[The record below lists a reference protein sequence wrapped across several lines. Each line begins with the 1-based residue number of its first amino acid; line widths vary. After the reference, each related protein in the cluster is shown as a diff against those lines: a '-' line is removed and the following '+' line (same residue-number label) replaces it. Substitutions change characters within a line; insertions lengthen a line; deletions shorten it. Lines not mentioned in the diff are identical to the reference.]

1 METRASYLVVGGF
14 VLVSLIAL
22 VVMVV
27 WLAGVQFDEE
37 FDYYDILFEGSVTGL
52 KSGNPVRYQGIPV
65 GVVFDMGID
74 KENVERIRVTI
85 EVPTD
90 TPIKEDA
97 IASLEFQGITGVAY
111 VQIGGGTQNAPMLR
125 PRLGRSRPV
134 IKSKPSQL
142 QEVFDAAPEV
152 LNRFIAL
159 LEQASGLLS
168 EKNQLNVT
176 NTLQNIATFTK
187 TLGENSGD
195 VSQMISDGVKVINE
209 LRLVSAEA
217 GAAVTDLRDLVGDVT
232 GNVEIITS
240 DARAT
245 MDDVRLLTSELREDA
260 RSLSGRLDN
269 TLTILDGEVH
279 GLGGDTRATLA
290 AVQKVSEQLAKLLDS
305 NHGAVS
311 DFTASGLYEFTQLLA
326 ESRILVASLMRI
338 SSEIERD
345 PARFLFGNAQQ
356 GLEVK

>member
-27 WLAGVQFDEE
+27 WLAGVKLDEE
-37 FDYYDILFEGSVTGL
+37 FSYYDILFEGSVTGL

-65 GVVFDMGID
+65 GVVSDMRID
-74 KENVERIRVTI
+74 PENVERVRVTI

-111 VQIGGGTQNAPMLR
+111 VQIEGGTQDAPMLR
-125 PRLGRSRPV
+125 PRLGRSRP
-134 IKSKPSQL
+134 IIESKPSQL
-142 QEVFDAAPEV
+142 QEVFEAAPEM
-152 LNRFIAL
+152 LNRFIVL
-159 LEQASGLLS
+159 LEQASVLLGK
-168 EKNQLNVT
+168 ENQANVAD
-176 NTLQNIATFTK
+176 TLDHIKTFTG
-187 TLGENSGD
+187 TLAENSGD
-195 VSQMISDGVKVINE
+195 VAQMISDGVKVIGE
-209 LRLVSAEA
+209 LRLASAEA
-217 GAAVTDLRDLVGDVT
+217 RAAVTELCGLVGDVT
-232 GNVEIITS
+232 DNVELITGE
-240 DARAT
+240 ARAT

-260 RSLSGRLDN
+260 KNLTGSLDK
-269 TLTILDGEVH
+269 TLSTLDGELQ
-279 GLGGDTRATLA
+279 GIGGDAKSTLS
-290 AVQKVSEQLAKLLDS
+290 AVRQASEQLALILEA
-305 NHGAVS
+305 NQGAVT

-326 ESRILVASLMRI
+326 ESRVLVAALMRI

>member
-1 METRASYLVVGGF
+1 MVVGGF
-14 VLVSLIAL
+14 VLVSLVAL

-27 WLAGVQFDEE
+27 WLAGVQLDEE
-37 FDYYDILFEGSVTGL
+37 FAYYDILFEGSVTGL
-52 KSGNPVRYQGIPV
+52 TSGNPVRYQGIPV
-65 GVVFDMGID
+65 GVVSDMRID
-74 KENVERIRVTI
+74 PENVERIRVTI

-97 IASLEFQGITGVAY
+97 VASLEFQGITGVAY
-111 VQIGGGTQNAPMLR
+111 VLIGGGTQDAPLLR

-159 LEQASGLLS
+159 LEQASVLLGK
-168 EKNQLNVT
+168 ENQSNVAD
-176 NTLQNIATFTK
+176 TLGHISTFTG
-187 TLGENSGD
+187 TLAENSGD
-195 VSQMISDGVKVINE
+195 IAQMISDGVKVIDE
-209 LRLVSAEA
+209 LRLASAEA
-217 GAAVTDLRDLVGDVT
+217 RAAVTELRGLVGDVAD
-232 GNVEIITS
+232 NVNIITRE
-240 DARAT
+240 ARAT
-245 MDDVRLLTSELREDA
+245 MGDMQLLTSELREDA
-260 RSLSGRLDN
+260 Q
-269 TLTILDGEVH
+269 TLTASLGETLTTLDGELK
-279 GLGGDTRATLA
+279 GIGGDAKSTLS
-290 AVQKVSEQLAKLLDS
+290 AVRKASEQLAIILES
-305 NHGAVS
+305 NRGAVT

-326 ESRILVASLMRI
+326 ESRVLVAALMRI

>member
-1 METRASYLVVGGF
+1 METRASYLIVGSF
-14 VLVSLIAL
+14 VLVSLVAL
-22 VVMVV
+22 VVMIV
-27 WLAGVQFDEE
+27 WLAGVKLDEE
-37 FDYYDILFEGSVTGL
+37 FAYYDILFEGSVTGL

-65 GVVFDMGID
+65 GVVSDMGID
-74 KENVERIRVTI
+74 PKNVERVRVTI

-90 TPIKEDA
+90 APIKTDA

-111 VQIGGGTQNAPMLR
+111 VQIEGGTQEAPMLR

-168 EKNQLNVT
+168 TENQSNVAD
-176 NTLQNIATFTK
+176 TLEHITTFTG
-187 TLGENSGD
+187 TLADNSND
-195 VSQMISDGVKVINE
+195 VGQMISDGVKVIDE
-209 LRLVSAEA
+209 LRLAAAEA
-217 GAAVTDLRDLVGDVT
+217 RAAVTDLRGLVGDVT
-232 GNVEIITS
+232 DNVDLITGE
-240 DARAT
+240 ARAT
-245 MDDVRLLTSELREDA
+245 MDDVRMLTSELRQDA
-260 RSLSGRLDN
+260 QSLSGQLDK
-269 TLTILDGEVH
+269 TLTTLDGELQ
-279 GLGGDTRATLA
+279 GLGGDTKSTLS
-290 AVQKVSEQLAKLLDS
+290 AVRQASEQLALILES
-305 NHGAVS
+305 NQGAVT

-326 ESRILVASLMRI
+326 ESRVLVAALMRI

>member
-22 VVMVV
+22 VVMVI
-27 WLAGVQFDEE
+27 WLAGTKFDEE
-37 FDYYDILFEGSVTGL
+37 FTYYDILFEGSVTGL
-52 KSGNPVRYQGIPV
+52 KSGNPVRYRGIPV
-65 GVVFDMGID
+65 GVVSDMGID
-74 KENVERIRVTI
+74 KDNVERVRVTI
-85 EVPTD
+85 EVPND

-111 VQIGGGTQNAPMLR
+111 VQIEGGTQDAPLLR
-125 PRLGRSRPV
+125 PQLGRPKPI

-159 LEQASGLLS
+159 LEQASVLLGT
-168 EKNQLNVT
+168 ENQSNVSD
-176 NTLQNIATFTK
+176 TLQNITTFTN
-187 TLGENSGD
+187 TLAENSGD
-195 VSQMISDGVKVINE
+195 VGSMISDSVKVINE
-209 LRLVSAEA
+209 LRLASAEA
-217 GAAVTDLRDLVGDVT
+217 RAAVTDLRGLVGDVT
-232 GNVEIITS
+232 DNIALITGE
-240 DARAT
+240 ARTT
-245 MDDVRLLTSELREDA
+245 MDDIRSLTSDLRDDA
-260 RSLSGRLDN
+260 QNLSGRLDG
-269 TLTILDGEVH
+269 TLTILDKEVQ
-279 GLGGDTRATLA
+279 GLGGETKSTLS
-290 AVQKVSEQLAKLLDS
+290 AVRQASEQLAKIIES
-305 NHGAVS
+305 NQGAVT

-326 ESRILVASLMRI
+326 ESRILVSSLMRI